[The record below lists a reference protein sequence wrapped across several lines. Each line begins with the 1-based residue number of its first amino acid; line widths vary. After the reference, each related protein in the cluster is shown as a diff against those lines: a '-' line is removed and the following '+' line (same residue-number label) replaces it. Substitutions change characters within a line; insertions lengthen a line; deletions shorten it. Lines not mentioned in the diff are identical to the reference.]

1 MFAAAGKLL
10 GVAKAPPVLTN
21 DPFIA
26 NVTFLMHG
34 EGANNGTVFNE
45 FRGHAATRIGN
56 TVTSNAQAKFG
67 STSLSFD
74 GASALSFAAAPNL
87 AMGAGDFTMETWAF
101 QTARSA
107 GSSLITASTGSGSSG
122 IVMQVGATGLLTG
135 STASAGIGGGGAVP
149 LNQWAHLAFSKNS
162 GTLRMYINGA
172 LVATFADSNNY
183 TDQNLWIAEFGT
195 GSQKF
200 TGFLDEIRLTPG
212 VGRYPTAFTPPTA
225 AFLEV

>member
-45 FRGHAATRIGN
+45 FRGHAATRVGAA
-56 TVTSNAQAKFG
+56 VTSNIQAKFG

-74 GASALSFAAAPNL
+74 GTSALTFGASADL
-87 AMGAGDFTMETWAF
+87 AMGAGDFTIECWAF
-101 QTARSA
+101 QTARPSGSSIISVSA
-107 GSSLITASTGSGSSG
+107 GGGSSG
-122 IVMQVGATGLLTG
+122 IIMQIGATGLLTG
-135 STASAGIGGGGAVP
+135 STASAGIGGGGSVP

-162 GTLRMYINGA
+162 GTLRMFINGVQ
-172 LVATFADSNNY
+172 VASFADSTNY
-183 TDQNLWIAEFGT
+183 TDNVLFIAEFGT
-195 GSQKF
+195 GSQRF
-200 TGFLDEIRLTPG
+200 TGFMDEIRLTKG
-212 VGRYPTAFTPPTA
+212 VGRYPAAFTPPTA